1 MQIDYH
7 HGITYVIARLAGFDH
22 RQADVVAYCSQYVDD
37 AVNSGTIRFHN
48 GAMFTRISSA
58 HRSLDYRNFSDL
70 ANHNVWIP
78 FNFLPGNGGRPVG
91 DNPDGTFIRKIVCRP
106 GSPVARQMISACIA
120 DRDQS
125 YGLHRLGVTMH
136 VFADTWA
143 HQGFA
148 GVCHKINDIILLDEK
163 QLPDASFEDRLK
175 DFFGDLRDR
184 ATGAF
189 VGDVLPLGHGAAL
202 SHPDLPNLAW
212 RYRDSD
218 GNTVPRNN
226 TDLFVQAAHEMCKAM
241 QCFRAGNPD
250 ANVPGLTVAQRDQL
264 GRLMGDIRERDG
276 AARHRRWLGLIAQ
289 GEFGFPAVKVTY
301 KDKGNGSWKHQ
312 ALGTTRRKDLGK
324 EVFPYSPGFLT
335 CDWKLF
341 HDALLAHRFT
351 VVHTILPRYGI
362 CAA

>member
-7 HGITYVIARLAGFDH
+7 HGVTYVIARLAGFDH

-37 AVNSGTIRFHN
+37 AVNSGTIRFDN

-58 HRSLDYRNFSDL
+58 HKSLDYRNFSDL

-78 FNFLPGNGGRPVG
+78 FHFMPGNGGRPAE

-106 GSPVARQMISACIA
+106 GSPVARQMIAVCIA
-120 DRDQS
+120 DNDQS

-148 GVCHKINDIILLDEK
+148 GVCHKINDITLLDEK
-163 QLPDASFEDRLK
+163 QQPDDSFEDRLK
-175 DFFGDLRDR
+175 GFFGDLRDR
-184 ATGAF
+184 AANRF

-202 SHPDLPNLAW
+202 SHPDKPYLDW

-218 GNTVPRNN
+218 GIIVSRSN

-241 QCFRAGNPD
+241 QCFQAGNPD
-250 ANVPGLTVAQRDQL
+250 ANVPGLSVAQRDKL
-264 GRLMGDIRERDG
+264 GRFLGDIREEGG
-276 AARHRRWLGLIAQ
+276 AVRHRRWLGLIAQ
-289 GEFGFPAVKVTY
+289 GEFGFPGVKVTY

-312 ALGTTRRKDLGK
+312 ALGTTRKKDLK
-324 EVFPYSPGFLT
+324 EEVFPYSPGFLT
-335 CDWKLF
+335 SDWKLF

>member
-7 HGITYVIARLAGFDH
+7 HGIAYVIARLAGFDH

-37 AVNSGTIRFHN
+37 AVNSGTIRFDN

-58 HRSLDYRNFSDL
+58 HKSLDYRNFSDL

-78 FNFLPGNGGRPVG
+78 FHFLPGNGGRPAG
-91 DNPDGTFIRKIVCRP
+91 DNPDGSFIRKIVCRP
-106 GSPVARQMISACIA
+106 GGPVARQMIAACIA
-120 DRDQS
+120 DRDQP

-148 GVCHKINDIILLDEK
+148 GVCNKINDITLLDEK
-163 QLPDASFEDRLK
+163 EEPDASFEGRLK

-184 ATGAF
+184 AANRF
-189 VGDVLPLGHGAAL
+189 VGEVLPLGHGAAL
-202 SHPDLPNLAW
+202 SHPDKPYLDWP
-212 RYRDSD
+212 YRDGD
-218 GNTVPRNN
+218 GSIVSRSN

-250 ANVPGLTVAQRDQL
+250 ANVPGLSVAERDKL
-264 GRLMGDIRERDG
+264 GRLLSDIRDEDG
-276 AARHRRWLGLIAQ
+276 AGRHRRWLGLIAQ
-289 GEFGFPAVKVTY
+289 GEFGFPGVKVTY
-301 KDKGNGSWKHQ
+301 KDKGSGSWKHQ
-312 ALGTTRRKDLGK
+312 ALGTTRRKDQK
-324 EVFPYSPGFLT
+324 KDVFPYSPGFLT